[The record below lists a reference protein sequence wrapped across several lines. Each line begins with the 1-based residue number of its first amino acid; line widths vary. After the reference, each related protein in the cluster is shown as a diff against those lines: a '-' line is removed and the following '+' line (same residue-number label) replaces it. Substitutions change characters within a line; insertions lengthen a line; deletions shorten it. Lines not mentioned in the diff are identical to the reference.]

1 MWFIKLASPE
11 KWLWLYLWVLSRAK
25 TTMSLRPKQ
34 NNLQAMINLPP
45 PRLKGKVSLEET
57 ISRRRAVRKYRGDSL
72 DLLQLSQILWSAQ
85 GITGTRGFRAAPSA
99 GATYP
104 LEIFAVLGEQGVV
117 AGEPKQSP
125 QELQAGIYHYEAD
138 SHSLTLH
145 KPSDLRSDLARA
157 ALDQEFI
164 VEAPVDIVICTLY
177 HRTSYRYGTRGERYV
192 HMEVGHVGEN
202 IHLQAVA
209 LGLATVEVG
218 AFRDEEV
225 RKILG
230 VDEQIKPLYIMP
242 VGKPA

>member
-1 MWFIKLASPE
+1 
-11 KWLWLYLWVLSRAK
+11 
-25 TTMSLRPKQ
+25 MSLRAKRS
-34 NNLQAMINLPP
+34 NLRAIIKLPSP
-45 PRLKGKVSLEET
+45 QLKGTISLEET
-57 ISRRRAVRKYRGDSL
+57 ILKRRAVRRYRREPLHLS
-72 DLLQLSQILWSAQ
+72 QLSQILWSAQ

-104 LEIFAVLGEQGVV
+104 LEIFVFVGKQGII
-117 AGEPKQSP
+117 GSEPKQAP
-125 QELQAGIYHYEAD
+125 EELQAGIYHYELD
-138 SHSLTLH
+138 SHSLSLH
-145 KPSDLRSDLARA
+145 KSTDLRPDLARA

-164 VEAPVDIVICTLY
+164 IDAPVDIVICALY
-177 HRTSYRYGTRGERYV
+177 DRTSHRYGKRAERYV

-218 AFRDEEV
+218 AFHDEEV
-225 RKILG
+225 REVLD